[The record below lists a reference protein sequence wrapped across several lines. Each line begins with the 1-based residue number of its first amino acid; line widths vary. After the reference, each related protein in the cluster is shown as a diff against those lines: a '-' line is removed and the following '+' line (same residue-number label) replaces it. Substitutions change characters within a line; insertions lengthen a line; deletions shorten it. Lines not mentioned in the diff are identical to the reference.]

1 MHRDPLLKLLENY
14 SRNHPEETQI
24 ISRYREFVENNP
36 DCFKRSLK
44 TGHVTASA
52 WLINPDGTEVL
63 LTHHRKLNLWIQLGG
78 HVDGNPDLTVEA
90 IREAQEESGIETLV
104 LVSEQ
109 LFDIDIHPIPA
120 QGAEPAHFHY
130 DARFLI
136 RAGSRRFRVSRE
148 SRSLAWVPMNRL
160 EGYNRESSVL
170 RMICKQEKYFAN
182 KDVNSRRD

>member
-36 DCFKRSLK
+36 DCFKRSLE

-90 IREAQEESGIETLV
+90 IREAQEESGIETLD
-104 LVSEQ
+104 LVSE
-109 LFDIDIHPIPA
+109 
-120 QGAEPAHFHY
+120 
-130 DARFLI
+130 
-136 RAGSRRFRVSRE
+136 
-148 SRSLAWVPMNRL
+148 
-160 EGYNRESSVL
+160 
-170 RMICKQEKYFAN
+170 
-182 KDVNSRRD
+182 